1 MLDLVTLAS
10 RITVSCAIGKEIDS
24 LPSSF
29 PPFLLFQATSSLDSS
44 ARTLKIAKSLTRK
57 RIRRYRRRHSLLPSL
72 PSSLFSRRSV
82 HTYRRFSLLLF
93 LLLFFR
99 LAIFSLSPAPSPL
112 VLFASP
118 GMIPHSSRTGAVLD
132 KRNVAPSIA
141 ALRGN

>member
-1 MLDLVTLAS
+1 MLDLVTRAS
-10 RITVSCAIGKEIDS
+10 RITVSCAIGKEIYS

-57 RIRRYRRRHSLLPSL
+57 RIRRYRRRHSLLSLLHSSLGALCTHTGASLYSYFFFSSSASRSSPSL
-72 PSSLFSRRSV
+72 PPLRP
-82 HTYRRFSLLLF
+82 
-93 LLLFFR
+93 
-99 LAIFSLSPAPSPL
+99 LSYS
-112 VLFASP
+112 ASP